1 MMRFLLTVLALGI
14 LTGASAGPGL
24 QDSPV
29 DINMQARID
38 QAITRGVEY
47 LKGKNISGKRKGNV
61 LILLTYAHAD
71 VPLSDAHMQELL
83 NEALTTELEHTYQVA
98 LTAMALEEIDRVK
111 YQGRICQC
119 AQFLADNISPDG
131 KTRYGEA
138 TTYSEGTPTTSTAGA
153 SPPQKSGPRVYD
165 TPGGAPKEKP
175 PVTRI
180 LLVRQ
185 KRPGPQAYDHSNMQY
200 AALGL
205 RACHDAGIRFEAPLL
220 SVVDKAWREA
230 QNKESSKEEPLLLDP
245 PQRGRETGPGS
256 TKALTTVMAAPNGW
270 GYQKGDPR
278 GSMTVGG
285 IGALCIL
292 DYLQNRDWRQDKD
305 VLEGMQWISKNF
317 SVKENPKLG
326 DKWHY
331 YYLYGLER
339 VGMLFGTET
348 IGDHKWYREGA
359 EYLLAE
365 QSKDG
370 KWNDAV
376 DTCFAI
382 LFLKRATRKLVATG
396 DRRR

>member
-1 MMRFLLTVLALGI
+1 MRFVLPAILVLGL
-14 LTGASAGPGL
+14 LTGASAGPSP

-29 DINMQARID
+29 DVNMQAKID
-38 QAITRGVEY
+38 QAISRGVEY
-47 LKGKNISGKRKGNV
+47 LKGKKIGSRKGSV

-71 VPLSDAHMQELL
+71 VPTSDAHMQDLL

-119 AQFLADNISPDG
+119 AQFLADNISPQG

-138 TTYSEGTPTTSTAGA
+138 TTYSDATPSVSTGGASKPVKSGPKVYDISAGA
-153 SPPQKSGPRVYD
+153 S
-165 TPGGAPKEKP
+165 KEKP
-175 PVTRI
+175 PVSRI
-180 LLVRQ
+180 LNVKQ
-185 KRPGPQAYDHSNMQY
+185 KRPGPGDYDNSNMQY

-205 RACHDAGIRFEAPLL
+205 RACHDAGIRFEASLL
-220 SVVDKAWREA
+220 GVVDQAWRES
-230 QNKESSKEEPLLLDP
+230 QNKDSGKEEPLVIDP
-245 PQRGRETGPGS
+245 PQALKGRGPGS
-256 TKALTTVMAAPNGW
+256 TKALTTVMAAPHGW
-270 GYQKGDPR
+270 GYQKGEPR

-292 DYLQNRDWRQDKD
+292 DYLQGKDWRQDKD
-305 VLEGMQWISKNF
+305 ILEGMQWISKNF
-317 SVKENPKLG
+317 SVKENPMLG

-339 VGMLFGTET
+339 RGMLFGTET
-348 IGDHKWYREGA
+348 IGSHKWYREGA

-365 QSKDG
+365 QDKDG
-370 KWNDAV
+370 KWKDAV

-382 LFLKRATRKLVATG
+382 LFLKRATRRLIATG

>member
-1 MMRFLLTVLALGI
+1 MRFVLPAAMVLGL
-14 LTGASAGPGL
+14 LTGASAGPGA

-29 DINMQARID
+29 DVNMQAKID
-38 QAITRGVEY
+38 QAISRGVEY
-47 LKGKNISGKRKGNV
+47 LKGKKIGNRKGNV

-71 VPLSDAHMQELL
+71 VPHSDPQFQDLLS
-83 NEALTTELEHTYQVA
+83 EALTTELEHTYQVG

-111 YQGRICQC
+111 HQGRICQC
-119 AQFLADNISPDG
+119 AQFLADNISPQG

-138 TTYSEGTPTTSTAGA
+138 TTYSEGTPSVSTGGTN
-153 SPPQKSGPRVYD
+153 PVKSGPRMYD
-165 TPGGAPKEKP
+165 APGGAVKEKP

-180 LLVRQ
+180 LTVKQ
-185 KRPGPQAYDHSNMQY
+185 KRPGPADYDNSNMQY

-205 RACHDAGIRFEAPLL
+205 RACHDAGIRFDSALIA
-220 SVVDKAWREA
+220 SVDQAWRES
-230 QNKESSKEEPLLLDP
+230 QNKESSKEEALVIDP
-245 PQRGRETGPGS
+245 PPGGRGKGPGS

-292 DYLQNRDWRQDKD
+292 DYLQGKDWRQDKD

-317 SVKENPKLG
+317 SVTENPKLG

-348 IGDHKWYREGA
+348 IGAHRWYKEGA
-359 EYLLAE
+359 EFLLAE
-365 QSKDG
+365 QDKDG
-370 KWNDAV
+370 KWKDAV

-382 LFLKRATRKLVATG
+382 LFLKRATRKLIATG
-396 DRRR
+396 DRRK